1 MQKGKIAKLKK
12 QLDRIQGEIEILSKQ
27 GSGFVRSVRIRRR
40 SCFVYGKGNEV
51 RKGIAQEVCEI
62 LERQERERKK

>member
-1 MQKGKIAKLKK
+1 MQKRTIAKLKN
-12 QLDRIQGEIEILSKQ
+12 QLDRIQGEIDRLSKK
-27 GSGFVRSVRIRRR
+27 GDVFVRTPRVRRR

-62 LERQERERKK
+62 LEQQEREK